1 MDALVGFTGFVGS
14 TLCRQH
20 EFGATFNR
28 SNIVEAAGSE
38 FGTVVCAAAP
48 GSMFTANRFPEQDAA
63 ATDALMENL
72 RPIKAQQFILIS
84 SIAVFADFG
93 GGDDESSRSFQ
104 TALAYGRNR
113 RKLEEFCLQ
122 SFGRC
127 LIVRLPALFGYGI
140 RKNFLF
146 DLLNPMP
153 SLLTEARLAELAD
166 RLPAGLGQGLKA
178 IYRHDPSTGL
188 QVIDR
193 AALAATGQR
202 PAYDAAV
209 TALGMSAVQ
218 FTHPESRFQYYDM
231 TRLWADICRCLDAG
245 LDIVH
250 LAPEPLEAGIIHEA
264 LLGRPMPTTP
274 AKIHSEDMRTRHA
287 ALWGRPGT
295 YIATAD
301 EVLDRL
307 RQFHA
312 VEREAA

>member
-20 EFGATFNR
+20 DFSAVFNR
-28 SNIVEAAGSE
+28 LNIAQAAGSK
-38 FGTVVCAAAP
+38 FDSVVCAAAP

-63 ATDALMENL
+63 ATEALMEDL
-72 RPIKAQQFILIS
+72 RPIKARQFILIS
-84 SIAVFADFG
+84 SIAVFADF

-113 RKLEEFCLQ
+113 RRLEEFCLQ
-122 SFGRC
+122 RFGRC
-127 LIVRLPALFGYGI
+127 LIVRLPALFGCGI

-153 SLLTEARLAELAD
+153 SLLAEPRLAELAD
-166 RLPAGLGQGLKA
+166 RLPAGLGQGLRA

-218 FTHPESRFQYYDM
+218 FTHPESHFQYYDM
-231 TRLWADICRCLDAG
+231 TRLWTDICLSLQAG
-245 LDIVH
+245 LDIIH

-264 LLGRPMPTTP
+264 LLGRPMPATP
-274 AKIHSEDMRTRHA
+274 AKIHREDMRTRHA
-287 ALWGRPGT
+287 ALWDRPGR
-295 YIATAD
+295 YIATSD